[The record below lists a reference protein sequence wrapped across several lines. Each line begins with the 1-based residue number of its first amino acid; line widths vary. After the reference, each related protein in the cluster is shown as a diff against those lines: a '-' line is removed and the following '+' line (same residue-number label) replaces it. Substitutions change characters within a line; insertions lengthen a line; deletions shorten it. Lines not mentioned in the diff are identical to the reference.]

1 MRAWDALVARL
12 ARVTSSGRTIEEIDG
27 LRFVAISFVFMQHFQ
42 QALVSTAPHGPQPMP
57 LWVLENAHFGVE
69 LFFVLSGFV
78 LGLPFVRA
86 HVQREPQVNSR
97 GYFLG
102 RETGKYFPG
111 RETGKYFLRRLT
123 RLEPPYILSLV
134 LVGAYRILHPLV
146 PVAPTKVLEH
156 AVASLFYVHNWTH
169 GPWHPRAVNTVTWSL
184 EIEVQFYLLA
194 PCLALVFRLPPW
206 TRRAVIV
213 GVSALASWAAAKLH
227 WPLSFLLFLPY
238 FGMGFI
244 LADLHLARWLEPSA
258 TQRLDGHVWD
268 SVALLAAF
276 LALMFSCT
284 RGIPTDHTVL
294 ALLLFLV
301 VFTSM
306 RSRYVRAFLKSSPIR
321 TIGGMCYSI
330 YLLHW
335 VLIWAL
341 WRWLAITPSASSAW
355 QTLGMG
361 TLLFIALL
369 PVFALYFVL
378 VEKPCMQPDW
388 WRIRLV

>member
-42 QALVSTAPHGPQPMP
+42 QALVSTAPHGPQPTP

-78 LGLPFVRA
+78 LGLPFVHA
-86 HVQREPQVNSR
+86 HVQREPQVSLR
-97 GYFLG
+97 A
-102 RETGKYFPG
+102 YFPG
-111 RETGKYFLRRLT
+111 RETRKYFLRRLT

-134 LVGAYRILHPLV
+134 LFAAYRILHPLV
-146 PVAPTKVLEH
+146 PVAPTKVFEH
-156 AVASLFYVHNWTH
+156 ALASLFYVHNWTH
-169 GPWHPRAVNTVTWSL
+169 GPWHPRAINTVTWSL

-194 PCLALVFRLPPW
+194 PLLALVFRLPAW

-213 GVSALASWAAAKLH
+213 SVSALASWVAAKLH

-258 TQRLDGHVWD
+258 TQRLDEHVWD
-268 SVALLAAF
+268 AVALLAAF
-276 LALMFSCT
+276 LALVFSCT
-284 RGIPTDHTVL
+284 RGIPMDHTVL

-301 VFTSM
+301 VFTAM
-306 RSRYVRAFLKSSPIR
+306 RSRYVRTFLKSSPIR

-341 WRWLAITPSASSAW
+341 WRWLAITPSASSTW

-361 TLLFIALL
+361 MLFFIALL
-369 PVFALYFVL
+369 PIFALYFVL
-378 VEKPCMQPDW
+378 VERPCMQPDW
-388 WRIRLV
+388 WRLGTVRRAD

>member
-27 LRFVAISFVFMQHFQ
+27 LRFVAIGFVFMQHFQ
-42 QALVSTAPHGPQPMP
+42 QALVSSAPRGPQPMP
-57 LWVLENAHFGVE
+57 LWVLENSHLGVE
-69 LFFVLSGFV
+69 LFFMLSGFV
-78 LGLPFVRA
+78 LGLPFVRE
-86 HVQREPQVNSR
+86 HVQQQTKVNLR
-97 GYFLG
+97 AYFM
-102 RETGKYFPG
+102 
-111 RETGKYFLRRLT
+111 RRIT
-123 RLEPPYILSLV
+123 RLEPPYILSLA
-134 LVGAYRILHPLV
+134 LFAAYRIFHPIIAV
-146 PVAPTKVLEH
+146 TPTKVLEH

-194 PCLALVFRLPPW
+194 PLLALVLRWPPW
-206 TRRAVIV
+206 LRRSLIV
-213 GVSALASWAAAKLH
+213 SLSALASMLCARLRL
-227 WPLSFLLFLPY
+227 PLSLLLFLPY

-244 LADLHLARWLEPSA
+244 LADLHVTRWLEPSHA
-258 TQRLDGHVWD
+258 QRRDALVWD
-268 SVALLAAF
+268 AVALLASF

-284 RGIPTDHTVL
+284 RGIPMDHTML
-294 ALLLFLV
+294 AFLLFLV
-301 VFTSM
+301 VFTAM

-335 VLIWAL
+335 VLLWVV
-341 WRWLAITPSASSAW
+341 WRWLAITPSASVTW

-378 VEKPCMQPDW
+378 VEKPCMQPNW
-388 WRIRLV
+388 WRIRTV